1 MGIFCTILAILI
13 TVFVLMIGQYNDTI
27 INITVMYLEKSYNV
41 SFLVWN
47 LIVYSLGILSGVLL
61 MLASF
66 FEVRNNCSKLRKKY
80 DKASINSE
88 NSDER
93 IKILENKIKTLEAA
107 LKKQIEG

>member
-66 FEVRNNCSKLRKKY
+66 FEVRNNCSK
-80 DKASINSE
+80 
-88 NSDER
+88 
-93 IKILENKIKTLEAA
+93 
-107 LKKQIEG
+107 